1 MTPWPKPGA
10 SCWSRYWI
18 SSATAAPSPGNRTKE
33 DGYIDWDRPAAEVH
47 ARIRGVT
54 PWPGARLQA
63 RFDGQDE
70 LLPLLLQPGRVDEPC
85 DGVRPGSLRTDKK
98 GLCVACADRWYRLL
112 VVRPQGRKDMEAAA
126 FVNGHLRP
134 ARHGVCGMAVPF
146 GEYMDRKERGKAAPD
161 GAAFLLGRFT
171 YPKFI
176 EIVKRIDIYI
186 IIRDICEALVIN
198 KKYTSSSLRC
208 IPILRR
214 TR

>member
-1 MTPWPKPGA
+1 MPIGEHTAGSLHDALAEAGGELLLTVLDQLRDGSAQPREQDE
-10 SCWSRYWI
+10 SRVTY
-18 SSATAAPSPGNRTKE
+18 AAKLAKE
-33 DGYIDWDRPAAEVH
+33 DGYIDWARPAAEVH

-85 DGVRPGSLRTDKK
+85 DGVQPGSLRTDKK

-146 GEYMDRKERGKAAPD
+146 GE
-161 GAAFLLGRFT
+161 
-171 YPKFI
+171 
-176 EIVKRIDIYI
+176 
-186 IIRDICEALVIN
+186 
-198 KKYTSSSLRC
+198 
-208 IPILRR
+208 
-214 TR
+214 